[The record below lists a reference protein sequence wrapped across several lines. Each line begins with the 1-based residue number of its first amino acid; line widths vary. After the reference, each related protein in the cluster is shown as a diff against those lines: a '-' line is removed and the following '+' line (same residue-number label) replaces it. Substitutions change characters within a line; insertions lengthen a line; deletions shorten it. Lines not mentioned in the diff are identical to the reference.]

1 MSQFS
6 GGLTDGHVSCV
17 PSTERKV
24 GSCGPKAACRPTQE
38 NVQHVEEA
46 SSSQEDNPGTHRSQ
60 RQIVSDLRVSRTSVR
75 RMITNK

>member
-17 PSTERKV
+17 PSTERK
-24 GSCGPKAACRPTQE
+24 AACRPTQE
-38 NVQHVEEA
+38 NVQHEEEA
-46 SSSQEDNPGTHRSQ
+46 SSSQEDNPETHRSQ